1 MPLYFA
7 YGANMDVDGMAARCP
22 SSKALGLARLPR
34 HRPAIMR
41 EGWLTVVRDISADAH
56 GVLWDL
62 ALSDVAALDRFED
75 VSTRLYTK
83 IVQPV
88 LTAGGSRRALVYV
101 GANSGPG
108 KADAEYIAG
117 VLVTA
122 RRWRLPAEGI
132 AAYERLAREAGVKV
146 EAPVSTPA
154 LPKVRPRL
162 ATPMER

>member
-75 VSTRLYTK
+75 VSTRLYAK
-83 IVQPV
+83 IIQPV
-88 LTAGGSRRALVYV
+88 LTPGGSRRALVYV
-101 GANSGPG
+101 GANAGPG
-108 KADAEYIAG
+108 KADAEYIAS
-117 VLVTA
+117 VLLSA
-122 RRWRLPAEGI
+122 RRWRLPADGI

-146 EAPVSTPA
+146 EASPSTPA
-154 LPKVRPRL
+154 LAKVRPPRSQE
-162 ATPMER
+162 MK